1 MFVQQMHF
9 YNTVIEDLPSENYAS
24 YPSAEGRNS
33 SSGDEKENTKN
44 YQDALDKLRSYE
56 CRALNLFRDIDIT
69 QLQAFDEKNSPSNRD
84 LTDSEDCFRA
94 RKSTLCGGLAGL
106 QDPDNMTI

>member
-24 YPSAEGRNS
+24 YSSVEGRDSAS
-33 SSGDEKENTKN
+33 SDEKENTKN

-56 CRALNLFRDIDIT
+56 CRALNLFR
-69 QLQAFDEKNSPSNRD
+69 
-84 LTDSEDCFRA
+84 
-94 RKSTLCGGLAGL
+94 
-106 QDPDNMTI
+106 

>member
-1 MFVQQMHF
+1 MCTQVQ
-9 YNTVIEDLPSENYAS
+9 SS
-24 YPSAEGRNS
+24 YRAGHKLGV
-33 SSGDEKENTKN
+33 SGV
-44 YQDALDKLRSYE
+44 Y
-56 CRALNLFRDIDIT
+56 RDIDIT